1 VSLTVHSLSVIRERE
16 TFPSEHFVVQ
26 SFLDTRSDQKI
37 TVNIKKS
44 FIARQRKRRRDPMT
58 ILKKIHFW
66 FQFPPAH
73 QHSQSRFGGQFLI
86 HEHSAAARLMLADR
100 LKWRKN

>member
-1 VSLTVHSLSVIRERE
+1 
-16 TFPSEHFVVQ
+16 
-26 SFLDTRSDQKI
+26 
-37 TVNIKKS
+37 
-44 FIARQRKRRRDPMT
+44 MT
-58 ILKKIHFW
+58 IFLKIHFW

-86 HEHSAAARLMLADR
+86 HEHSAAVRLMLADR